1 MMMEV
6 MMEMMMEMIMEMI
19 IKMTIGVG
27 GTEGFLGHIFKVSR
41 VPDFPHI
48 ALQKTIRDPK
58 FDRKSELWHI
68 S

>member
-41 VPDFPHI
+41 VPVFSIPYYTTRHF
-48 ALQKTIRDPK
+48 QKA
-58 FDRKSELWHI
+58 FF
-68 S
+68 